1 MNDLPV
7 YDVIFVSVTVVLVAI
22 AAVLNLWAAR
32 ETRCCH
38 HRRMSPLNMRRLFT
52 MTGAL
57 AVVYVPFY
65 ASVFW
70 ASSEA
75 SWSTFMLGFGI
86 VAWVVPWIATPAL
99 YLMAVRN
106 PSGDEGVDE

>member
-1 MNDLPV
+1 VNDIPV
-7 YDVIFVSVTVVLVAI
+7 YDAIFVSVTVVLVAI

-32 ETRCCH
+32 ETRRYH
-38 HRRMSPLNMRRLFT
+38 HRRMSLLNMRRLFT
-52 MTGAL
+52 ITGAL

-65 ASVFW
+65 VSVFW

-86 VAWVVPWIATPAL
+86 VAWIVPWIATPAL
-99 YLMAVRN
+99 YLIAVRN
-106 PSGDEGVDE
+106 PSGEDGDDE